1 MNPNQAY
8 SAAEVERM
16 MKLQDVLL
24 KAMAGKMHWWEAA
37 EIVGV
42 TDRTMRRWRE
52 RLEKHGYDGLTDRR
66 KGKRSQRR
74 VPVKTCEEVPRLYQE
89 RYYDLSVQHFHEKL
103 KEEHAIQ
110 LSLRGSS
117 KRCKERG

>member
-1 MNPNQAY
+1 MDPNQAY

-37 EIVGV
+37 EIIGV
-42 TDRTMRRWRE
+42 SCRTMRRWRE

-74 VPVKTCEEVPRLYQE
+74 VAVPTVL
-89 RYYDLSVQHFHEKL
+89 LS
-103 KEEHAIQ
+103 
-110 LSLRGSS
+110 SLG
-117 KRCKERG
+117 